1 MASKK
6 SPKKAVSEADEKDAR
21 RKYATCMAC
30 GTKMTH
36 KGVAAWMKAMRR
48 LLETAVEAGSAR
60 LPILYECGKCG
71 RRSPVKSLLCK
82 PRKLDL

>member
-6 SPKKAVSEADEKDAR
+6 STKKTVSEADEKDAR

-30 GTKMTH
+30 GKRMTH
-36 KGVAAWMKAMRR
+36 KGVDAWMKSMRR
-48 LLETAVEAGSAR
+48 LLEAAIEAGSAR

-82 PRKLDL
+82 PRRFEA